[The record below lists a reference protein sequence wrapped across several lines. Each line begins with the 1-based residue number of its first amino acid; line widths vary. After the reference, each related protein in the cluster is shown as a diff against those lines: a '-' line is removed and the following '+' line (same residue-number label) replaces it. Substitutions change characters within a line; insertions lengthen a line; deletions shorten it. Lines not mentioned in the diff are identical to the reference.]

1 VEDSVEEAVLLPAP
15 PVAPLYPWRMHERLR
30 GITERIHT
38 NVEELL
44 VFLDS
49 PTGRRLRKRLA
60 TGLIISVPLVMRIPG
75 LRRTAIGR
83 LVEVAGGTALV
94 VKLAELV
101 RDWERSNGDGPVL
114 IEGVQTEPPR
124 A

>member
-1 VEDSVEEAVLLPAP
+1 
-15 PVAPLYPWRMHERLR
+15 MKRLR
-30 GITERIHT
+30 GIIERIDT
-38 NVEELL
+38 NVEEL
-44 VFLDS
+44 VDFLES

-60 TGLIISVPLVMRIPG
+60 AGLIISVPLVMRIPG

-83 LVEVAGGTALV
+83 LVEMAGGATLV

-101 RDWERSNGDGPVL
+101 RDWERSDDERPAQIDV
-114 IEGVQTEPPR
+114 VQAEPPS

>member
-1 VEDSVEEAVLLPAP
+1 
-15 PVAPLYPWRMHERLR
+15 MHERIR
-30 GITERIHT
+30 GIASRIDT
-38 NVEELL
+38 NVEEFL